1 MSTIKIIHQITT
13 MADRDGVQIP
23 GRDRESYFYHI
34 NGVGAVEAWRTRQAF
49 RPEDYGP
56 YFGGVEVHYKHEP
69 DASAH
74 MAKHTFCYATSGPC
88 WSEGSSLAFDG
99 AQFYFGDIQRMA
111 AFLEKWAN
119 QYLLSTE
126 ATA

>member
-13 MADRDGVQIP
+13 MTDRDGVPIP

-34 NGVGAVEAWRTRQAF
+34 NGVGAVEAWRTENISVPGICDQ
-49 RPEDYGP
+49 YH
-56 YFGGVEVHYKHEP
+56 GGVEVHYKHEP
-69 DASAH
+69 ERAAH
-74 MAKHTFCYATSGPC
+74 MGKHTFCYATSGPC
-88 WSEGSSLAFDG
+88 WSEGSSIAFDD
-99 AQFYFGDIQRMA
+99 AQFYFGDIPGMA

-119 QYLLSTE
+119 QYLLSTG